1 MSATPPLFRLG
12 DQHIAVIT
20 GAAQGIGLSIA
31 KQALAR
37 GMKVVIS
44 DYQADLLAQT
54 ATALKADFGG
64 RVSAL
69 ASDVSKLDQVEALAA
84 HTYATFG
91 AVHMV
96 VNNAGVGLGK
106 LTWEHT
112 AADWQWVMGVN
123 LMGVVHGINAFV
135 PRMIAA
141 AEQGIV
147 VNVASMAGILSAPG
161 MAAYNASKHAVVTL
175 TETMQHEFEMTNTRL
190 RAAVLCPAWVR
201 TNISKSYKHRP
212 ADLKNPSAPL
222 NDFEKMVA
230 GTIDGLVT
238 NARLSPDDIASFVF
252 SELDAGKFYLL
263 PQKKGK
269 DDMRA
274 RFDAL
279 LNEAPPARS
288 MPR

>member
-1 MSATPPLFRLG
+1 MSASPPVFRLG
-12 DQHIAVIT
+12 DQHVAVIT

-54 ATALKADFGG
+54 VATLKADFGD
-64 RVSAL
+64 RVSSL

-91 AVHMV
+91 AAHFV

-106 LTWEHT
+106 LSWEHT
-112 AADWQWVMGVN
+112 AADWQWVLGVN

-141 AEQGIV
+141 GNPGV
-147 VNVASMAGILSAPG
+147 VLNVASMAGVLSAPG

-175 TETMQHEFEMTNTRL
+175 TETMQHEFEMTNAKL

-212 ADLKNPSAPL
+212 SDLKNPSAPL
-222 NDFEKMVA
+222 NEFEKMVA
-230 GTIDGLVT
+230 GTVDNLVS
-238 NARLSPDDIASFVF
+238 NARLTPDDIASFVF

-263 PQKKGK
+263 PHKKVK

-279 LNEAPPARS
+279 LAEDPPARS